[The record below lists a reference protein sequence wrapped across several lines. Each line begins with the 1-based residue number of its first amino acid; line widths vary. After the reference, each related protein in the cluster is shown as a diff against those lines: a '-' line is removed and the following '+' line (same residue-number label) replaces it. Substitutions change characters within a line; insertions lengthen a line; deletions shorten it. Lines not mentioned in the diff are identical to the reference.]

1 MKRRILNH
9 STLPAIFALALLP
22 FVLVSC
28 GVFGIASKVGEA
40 IEVEKKV
47 EVLAKYRGLENKTF
61 AVVVN
66 AERAVLY
73 EYPTVVPNVAGNI
86 AAGITEHVSGARA
99 LSWRDSLAWCY
110 RTPSWTT
117 LPLGTIA
124 EELGVDRVIFIDI
137 FEFRLNPPGNRW
149 IWEGVAGA
157 NVGIVE
163 RDSIDPDAFTEEYS
177 VTIKFPETKDL
188 SRESAAESQ
197 IQLGVVAKF
206 TQTVN
211 KLFYDHIEDKYPNK
225 RLKGQ
230 AP

>member
-1 MKRRILNH
+1 MNIQRIAFL
-9 STLPAIFALALLP
+9 SLAALPLLLA
-22 FVLVSC
+22 SC

-47 EVLAKYRGLENKTF
+47 EVLAKYRGLENKTV
-61 AVVVN
+61 AIVVN
-66 AERAVLY
+66 AERGVLY

-86 AAGITEHVSGARA
+86 AAGITEHVSGAQV
-99 LSWRDSLAWCY
+99 LDWREALAWCY

-124 EELGVDRVIFIDI
+124 EELGVDRVVYVDI

-149 IWEGVAGA
+149 IWEGMAGA

-163 RDSIDPDAFTEEYS
+163 RDSIDPDAFSEEYS
-177 VTIKFPETKDL
+177 ISVKFPDVKDL
-188 SRESAAESQ
+188 SRESASEQS
-197 IQLGVVAKF
+197 IQLGLVAKF

-225 RLKGQ
+225 RLKG
-230 AP
+230 